1 VTVLEGRAAPD
12 GDVVVV
18 DDLGFHQATSVAEL
32 LADRGASV
40 EVMTPGMVVG
50 QDLGIT
56 LDMEG
61 WLMRAHAKGIV
72 QSTDLVVMGAT
83 AFDGGKD
90 GDGVTLDLLHHPT
103 GAQRSR
109 SCDWVVVATH
119 QQPVDE
125 LWREL
130 LDDPALEVHRIGG
143 RRCPQTGALGR
154 HRGPSSGGGTVSEPR
169 SEATVFGSD
178 SPLAIVVARSGE
190 LPVGADEVVA
200 EAGGRV
206 LVVGEGARAA
216 AELLTTARH
225 AWTAETGRGLRPG
238 DLARALAPS
247 LYDVP
252 LVILPASPDGRD
264 LAPRLAAE
272 LDRPLLAAAHRIW
285 MDAEAATPHVAAVL
299 SRVEGRI
306 DLPVTVKAAAVATL
320 VPGVRGSVPT
330 GASCSFA
337 GAHTASHL
345 SAADHIGRP
354 GRGSSRG
361 RGARGARAR
370 PRDDGPG

>member
-1 VTVLEGRAAPD
+1 
-12 GDVVVV
+12 
-18 DDLGFHQATSVAEL
+18 
-32 LADRGASV
+32 
-40 EVMTPGMVVG
+40 M
-50 QDLGIT
+50 
-56 LDMEG
+56 
-61 WLMRAHAKGIV
+61 
-72 QSTDLVVMGAT
+72 
-83 AFDGGKD
+83 
-90 GDGVTLDLLHHPT
+90 
-103 GAQRSR
+103 
-109 SCDWVVVATH
+109 
-119 QQPVDE
+119 
-125 LWREL
+125 
-130 LDDPALEVHRIGG
+130 
-143 RRCPQTGALGR
+143 
-154 HRGPSSGGGTVSEPR
+154 SEPR

-337 GAHTASHL
+337 ELTPPLTSAPLTTSGAQAGAAHEVEVLEVLEPDPETMDLAEASRVL
-345 SAADHIGRP
+345 AG
-354 GRGSSRG
+354 
-361 RGARGARAR
+361 GAGLV
-370 PRDDGPG
+370 PRDAGADAGPAAMTLLQHVAAALGASVGATRVVTDAGWVGFERQIGTTGVTIDPDLYIAFGISGASQHTGGLGAPSHIVSVNKDPSCPMTAMADLGLVTDAGELLIVLAGRLGIDVPAATNRQEVTHA